1 MVKLDDASL
10 EFAKEFL
17 LSQGDSDLFP
27 TPFEIKAIDKEWGT
41 IKTELLSKDMN
52 QNKYNWMGG
61 RRSVIPRN
69 G

>member
-17 LSQGDSDLFP
+17 LSQGDLDLFP
-27 TPFEIKAIDKEWGT
+27 TPFEIKAINKEWGT